1 MQTFQGRDSA
11 QGRDKVPEAGRFPAH
26 VPSPQF
32 DFLRHSTSSA
42 PLLPDPEPPW
52 QRPKPTED
60 SVHTL
65 AWTPRPSR
73 FSLGQGAGRV
83 RLWMLVSCALDA
95 GPWVSSWAAPIS
107 LHPIVYSI
115 TPFTGTA
122 EGPQGGCHVQG
133 TVPGQGLSCL
143 GGSDPV
149 PRVTG
154 ALPLVLM
161 DMLWL
166 QSSAWAPTHSLAH
179 ASPGVHILWRAHLPA
194 RASSG
199 VVFCLTLIAW
209 CPGPQ
214 MWWDP
219 CSGERLINPAWPAS
233 YQSPPLL
240 QGVCLHGSSPAN
252 HRPRCLAVS
261 WPLSHPRRDS
271 TWPGTCS

>member
-133 TVPGQGLSCL
+133 TVPEWDDAEDSPWPRIVLPWGLRPSAQGNRSTAPGPDGYALTAELSL
-143 GGSDPV
+143 GAHTFS
-149 PRVTG
+149 G
-154 ALPLVLM
+154 ARISRREHPL
-161 DMLWL
+161 
-166 QSSAWAPTHSLAH
+166 AC
-179 ASPGVHILWRAHLPA
+179 ASPGARILRCRLLPYLDSLVS
-194 RASSG
+194 RSPD
-199 VVFCLTLIAW
+199 VV
-209 CPGPQ
+209 
-214 MWWDP
+214 
-219 CSGERLINPAWPAS
+219 R
-233 YQSPPLL
+233 PLL
-240 QGVCLHGSSPAN
+240 QWASN
-252 HRPRCLAVS
+252 
-261 WPLSHPRRDS
+261 
-271 TWPGTCS
+271 